1 MVCWRCFIASG
12 FITLLTLGC
21 DDWANSA
28 GKNTRQIVQETNVAQ
43 LFSEAETTQ
52 KAEKFFQQGN
62 FFLNSQRYKDAI
74 AAFEQA
80 ITIKPQFAEAWINRG
95 NALTKLQHYQEA
107 LASYDRAIAIQP
119 DRDEAWYNKGNTLNT
134 LERYQEALVSYDRAS
149 QSKQINMKLGL
160 IEVSP

>member
-52 KAEKFFQQGN
+52 KAEKFFSKVI
-62 FFLNSQRYKDAI
+62 FLK
-74 AAFEQA
+74 FP
-80 ITIKPQFAEAWINRG
+80 TI
-95 NALTKLQHYQEA
+95 
-107 LASYDRAIAIQP
+107 
-119 DRDEAWYNKGNTLNT
+119 
-134 LERYQEALVSYDRAS
+134 
-149 QSKQINMKLGL
+149 
-160 IEVSP
+160 